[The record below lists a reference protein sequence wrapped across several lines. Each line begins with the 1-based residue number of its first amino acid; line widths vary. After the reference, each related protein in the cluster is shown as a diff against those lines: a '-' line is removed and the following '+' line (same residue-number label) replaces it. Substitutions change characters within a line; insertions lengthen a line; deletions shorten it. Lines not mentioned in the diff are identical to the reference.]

1 MEEKNSNDPKN
12 LGQMKILGINRNLLL
27 LIILV
32 LIWVAIVAIFYGPRI
47 TTYFGVLPIAPEGQA
62 HLGIFPATGAF
73 QQDDTFQSEVR
84 VDTAQ
89 RDVVAV
95 RAIVKFDSSVFQATG
110 IDASGSAFNYEVESE
125 IDNANGEIRITRGQP
140 TPGINNS
147 NALVAV
153 INFTVNSTAAAGQ
166 STISFGSTTQAPAGN
181 SDVIAD
187 DGSCPIDGSV
197 CSGATDLLTDDR
209 THSATYTIEAAA
221 YDPDITEGGCVDG
234 NDVAQFIP
242 LWRAG
247 DIKSDADGNGTGG
260 EPNDVAQ
267 FIPNWRANQSPP
279 GCIE

>member
-221 YDPDITEGGCVDG
+221 YDPDVTNDGSVDFDDLSQFVSWYRSQDPQANVDTANPAIDF
-234 NDVAQFIP
+234 NDLSAYVSLYRAAQ
-242 LWRAG
+242 
-247 DIKSDADGNGTGG
+247 
-260 EPNDVAQ
+260 
-267 FIPNWRANQSPP
+267 
-279 GCIE
+279 